1 MSAADHIARQAR
13 ARKERLDMQDRL
25 KVSGYVRQQ
34 VATVETTAT
43 TPVPRTAASS
53 SSSSSS
59 ARPPAPPP
67 PLPFTSL
74 SSSNSSSLLA
84 DRHHDG
90 DAEIKEGSGTPYAP
104 LDPDLPP
111 AHTLPIVELL
121 EKERREWQAERLK
134 LVHCIYLQQL
144 ELSQRAAAA
153 HDRATD
159 IAKDFAR
166 VIEGFEERLVAVETN
181 VQTELLALKKIAEQI
196 RTAVA
201 PGAAGSRPMT

>member
-1 MSAADHIARQAR
+1 MLSSLVNLSLLIIS
-13 ARKERLDMQDRL
+13 LDKAGVWGRE
-25 KVSGYVRQQ
+25 SQQ
-34 VATVETTAT
+34 QQHRRS
-43 TPVPRTAASS
+43 RTAREGAEQQQCLRAASVS
-53 SSSSSS
+53 
-59 ARPPAPPP
+59 R
-67 PLPFTSL
+67 
-74 SSSNSSSLLA
+74 
-84 DRHHDG
+84 
-90 DAEIKEGSGTPYAP
+90 
-104 LDPDLPP
+104 
-111 AHTLPIVELL
+111 LPIPLL

-134 LVHCIYLQQL
+134 LVHCIHLQQL

-201 PGAAGSRPMT
+201 PGATGSRPMT

>member
-1 MSAADHIARQAR
+1 M
-13 ARKERLDMQDRL
+13 
-25 KVSGYVRQQ
+25 
-34 VATVETTAT
+34 
-43 TPVPRTAASS
+43 
-53 SSSSSS
+53 
-59 ARPPAPPP
+59 
-67 PLPFTSL
+67 
-74 SSSNSSSLLA
+74 
-84 DRHHDG
+84 
-90 DAEIKEGSGTPYAP
+90 
-104 LDPDLPP
+104 DPDLPP

-134 LVHCIYLQQL
+134 LVHCIHLQQL

>member
-1 MSAADHIARQAR
+1 
-13 ARKERLDMQDRL
+13 MQDRL

-34 VATVETTAT
+34 IATVETTAT
-43 TPVPRTAASS
+43 TPVPRAAASS

-67 PLPFTSL
+67 PLPFA
-74 SSSNSSSLLA
+74 SSSSSSSSSSLLA

-134 LVHCIYLQQL
+134 LVHCIHLQQL

>member
-1 MSAADHIARQAR
+1 
-13 ARKERLDMQDRL
+13 MQDRL

-34 VATVETTAT
+34 IATVETTAT

-59 ARPPAPPP
+59 SARPPAPPP
-67 PLPFTSL
+67 PLPFA
-74 SSSNSSSLLA
+74 SSSSSSSSSSLLA

-134 LVHCIYLQQL
+134 LVHCIHLQQL

-201 PGAAGSRPMT
+201 PGATGSRPMT